1 MLGDMVSGATS
12 MVLED
17 CSNISSSV
25 QAPHYSARR
34 TAFRNSLV
42 VVQYPEGN
50 EDINE
55 RVGNNFGI
63 ASVDTGTGEGV
74 NIAD

>member
-1 MLGDMVSGATS
+1 MVSGAKS

-25 QAPHYSARR
+25 QARDYSARR
-34 TAFRNSLV
+34 TAFRNSSV

-63 ASVDTGTGEGV
+63 APVDTGTGEGV